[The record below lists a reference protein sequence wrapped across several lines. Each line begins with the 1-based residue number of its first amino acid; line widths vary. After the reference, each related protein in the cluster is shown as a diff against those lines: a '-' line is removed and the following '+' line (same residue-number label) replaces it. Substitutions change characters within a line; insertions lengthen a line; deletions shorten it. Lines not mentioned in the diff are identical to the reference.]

1 VYNGVSADASA
12 FVRLDAVVAL
22 LVVLLV
28 ALLVV
33 LLVALLV
40 VLLVALLVA
49 LLPALHY
56 WFLQPISGSFI
67 KVYTRILRSTSSR
80 VGIFYGPAEGVA
92 HEIPRS

>member
-12 FVRLDAVVAL
+12 FARLDAV
-22 LVVLLV
+22 V